1 MRNVKTMNIK
11 GVREEHKRSALKA
24 ISWRIIATSTTMS
37 LVYIL
42 TGQLELTAGVGIGE
56 LALKMIFYFLHERGW
71 NRVTFGR
78 SLRGTIKSVMRS
90 PPITVLP
97 SDSVSNVVQKMITF
111 DIGAVIV
118 SDGDKHYGLVTERD
132 ILERV
137 LEASK
142 DPTKT
147 LAKDIMSSPL
157 TTVEYNKSLTDML
170 KIMHDKQIRR
180 LAVIQ
185 EGEAIGII
193 TERRILEALI

>member
-1 MRNVKTMNIK
+1 MNIK

-90 PPITVLP
+90 PPITALP
-97 SDSVSNVVQKMITF
+97 SGSVSNVVRKMITF

-147 LAKDIMSSPL
+147 LVKDIMSSPL

-170 KIMHDKQIRR
+170 KIMHEKQIRR
-180 LAVIQ
+180 LPVIQ
-185 EGEAIGII
+185 EGEVIGII

>member
-1 MRNVKTMNIK
+1 MNIK

-56 LALKMIFYFLHERGW
+56 LALKMLFYFLHERGW

-90 PPITVLP
+90 PPITTLR
-97 SDSVSNVVQKMITF
+97 SESVSNLVQKMITF

-137 LEASK
+137 LEVGK

-157 TTVEYNKSLTDML
+157 TTVEYNKSLTNML

>member
-1 MRNVKTMNIK
+1 MNIK

-90 PPITVLP
+90 PPITALP
-97 SDSVSNVVQKMITF
+97 SDSVSNLVRKMITF

>member
-1 MRNVKTMNIK
+1 M
-11 GVREEHKRSALKA
+11 HAC
-24 ISWRIIATSTTMS
+24 
-37 LVYIL
+37 
-42 TGQLELTAGVGIGE
+42 TAGVGIGE
-56 LALKMIFYFLHERGW
+56 LVLKMIFYFLHKRSW

-90 PPITVLP
+90 PPITALP
-97 SDSVSNVVQKMITF
+97 SDSASNVVRKMITF

-137 LEASK
+137 SEVSK
-142 DPTKT
+142 DPAKT
-147 LAKDIMSSPL
+147 LVKDIMSLPL

-180 LAVIQ
+180 LAITQ
-185 EGEAIGII
+185 EREVTGII